1 MRHGDRSSPDTG
13 VRGARPAHRGAAA
26 AADITAGGVRGEV
39 EVEEVDLA
47 DLHSVDA
54 FADRL
59 LARFP
64 AIDVLV
70 NNAGVNSFG
79 GPAATK
85 QGLEPCWGVN
95 YLAHYRLTEKLADAL
110 SRGRDPRLV
119 NLSSLMHRFGS
130 SDLLATVR
138 GRANC
143 YNNSKLAMTLHARA
157 MAKRLPGVRCLAV
170 NPGAVNSD
178 IWRAVDNTW
187 AAPIVRGLFR
197 LLFLDT
203 EQGARASA
211 FAAAGTSVATG
222 TYLAPYYIPSFLPR
236 PLRTLFE
243 VVGPVVQPAAVQPAP
258 EAQDDELAAALMVYS
273 ARVCDEVMQ

>member
-1 MRHGDRSSPDTG
+1 M
-13 VRGARPAHRGAAA
+13 
-26 AADITAGGVRGEV
+26 
-39 EVEEVDLA
+39 DLA

-54 FADRL
+54 FAARL
-59 LARFP
+59 LERFP
-64 AIDVLV
+64 AVDVLV
-70 NNAGVNSFG
+70 NNAGINSFG

-110 SRGRDPRLV
+110 SQGRDPRLV

-130 SDLLATVR
+130 RDLISAAR
-138 GRANC
+138 GRGGNC

-157 MAKRLPGVRCLAV
+157 MARRLPGVRCVAV

-178 IWRAVDNTW
+178 IWRAIDGTW
-187 AAPIVRGLFR
+187 AAPVVRCLFR

-211 FAAAGTSVATG
+211 FAAAGRSVATG
-222 TYLAPYYIPSFLPR
+222 TYLAPYRIPAFLPR

-243 VVGPVVQPAAVQPAP
+243 TVGPVAQPAAIQPAP
-258 EAQDDELAAALMVYS
+258 EAQDDEMAGALMAYS
-273 ARVCDEVMQ
+273 ARVCEEVMGRGRAVE